1 MANVPEDNGSGAPT
15 SPPFSSRNPSTAP
28 SSGSVTPCSQDF
40 LDLGARFANDT
51 HHRHEADPDATV
63 PERLN
68 KHIPPDDMLR
78 EMVPSTSQ
86 PAADTG
92 SETASTHTVAG
103 TYTLSPKTSTASTS
117 EAEAEDANP
126 APAETSTPHPSTF
139 DLPVRTGSNSDTR
152 PAEDS
157 SVTSH
162 TDKENKR
169 KASASETDTTPHK
182 KAAPSDA
189 WLD

>member
-1 MANVPEDNGSGAPT
+1 MT
-15 SPPFSSRNPSTAP
+15 PFGDLFLGGVGTHFA
-28 SSGSVTPCSQDF
+28 SVTYDRQK
-40 LDLGARFANDT
+40 
-51 HHRHEADPDATV
+51 ADSDATV

-169 KASASETDTTPHK
+169 KASASERDTTPHK

-189 WLD
+189 WLDEEKIDLR